1 MKRLPSAAA
10 TDAAV
15 TAARL
20 MNALGA
26 IVALTAAA
34 WAMPARAA
42 DAPER
47 AVRNYNLYCVQ
58 CHGVN
63 RDGNGINSRDMAVK
77 PRDHTDTKGM
87 GDTPDELLFKAIK
100 GGGLAVGKSVLM
112 PKWDSV
118 MNDEEIQEMVA
129 YLRIV
134 SKTTA
139 K

>member
-1 MKRLPSAAA
+1 MKRWITFTAAFLA
-10 TDAAV
+10 AAV
-15 TAARL
+15 THAAEP
-20 MNALGA
+20 
-26 IVALTAAA
+26 
-34 WAMPARAA
+34 PA
-42 DAPER
+42 R
-47 AVRNYNLYCVQ
+47 AVRNYNAYCVQ

-100 GGGLAVGKSVLM
+100 AGGLGVGKSVLM
-112 PKWDSV
+112 PKWDGV
-118 MNDEEIQEMVA
+118 MTDEEIGELVA
-129 YLRIV
+129 YLRFV